1 MWKIFLEK
9 ELKDSLQS
17 TRFIVTSMVSVALI
31 VLSFYLGIT
40 HYQARLSQYEQ
51 SLQMMYETASQQTN
65 WMAAS
70 VIAFRK
76 PDPMEVFVNGI
87 NSDIGRYSNINQIS
101 GVKLVRSEFGDD
113 PMLAVFQFLDLSFV
127 VQIVLSLMAILFTYN
142 AINGEKE
149 GGTLKLIFANQV
161 SKAEF
166 IIGKLFGN
174 WIALL
179 VPFVISFLMGALL
192 IISMGVEMSPA
203 QWGRFS
209 IFALSAVLY
218 FTCFMLAGVFVS
230 ALTKRSSLSFLILLV
245 FWIASVLI
253 IPKAATMLAG
263 QAMPVPSS
271 DEVESRISSFSTQV
285 RTEFFASINK
295 AFAERWRPVEGQPQE
310 TREQFARDN
319 QERWQQEEKVLRDD
333 MHKKIGDFS
342 TRQYEDLY
350 NQKNGQELLAF
361 SLSKFSPA
369 SAFQLVAMKLAGTD
383 TGLKRRYED
392 AMKDY
397 RKQYTN
403 FLSQKGAGGGG
414 IRFSMSGGRGSLT
427 SESPKKIDV
436 AEMPK
441 FSDPEYRFGDA
452 ISASLFDVG
461 LLAFFNILAF
471 VGAFVAFLRYDLR

>member
-1 MWKIFLEK
+1 MWRIFLEK

-17 TRFIVTSMVSVALI
+17 ARFVVTSLVSIALI
-31 VLSFYLGIT
+31 ALSFYLGIA

-51 SLQMMYETASQQTN
+51 SQQMMLETASQQTN

-70 VIAFRK
+70 VFAFRK

-87 NSDIGRYSNINQIS
+87 NSDIGRYSEINQMRGI
-101 GVKLVRSEFGDD
+101 KLVRSEFGDD

-149 GGTLKLIFANQV
+149 GGTLKLIFANQI

-166 IIGKLFGN
+166 ILGKLLGN
-174 WIALL
+174 WVALL
-179 VPFVISFLMGALL
+179 VPFIISFLIGAML
-192 IISMGVEMSPA
+192 IIAMGVEMSA
-203 QWGRFS
+203 AHWGRFA
-209 IFALSAVLY
+209 IFAFSAVLY
-218 FTCFMLAGVFVS
+218 FTCFMLIGVFVS

-245 FWIASVLI
+245 CWIVSVLI

-263 QAMPVPSS
+263 QAMPVPSA
-271 DEVESRISSFSTQV
+271 DEIESRIASFSTQA
-285 RTEFFASINK
+285 RTEFFASMNK
-295 AFAERWRPVEGQPQE
+295 LFAERFRPVEGQSQE
-310 TREQFARDN
+310 QRDQFVREN
-319 QERWQQEEKVLRDD
+319 QERWQQEEKEIRETMD
-333 MHKKIGDFS
+333 KKIAEYS
-342 TRQYEDLY
+342 ARQYEDLY
-350 NQKNGQELLAF
+350 NQKNSQELLAL

-369 SAFQLVAMKLAGTD
+369 SAFQLVAMKLGGTD

-403 FLSQKGAGGGG
+403 FLSDKGGGHGG
-414 IRFSMSGGRGSLT
+414 IRLSVSNGRGTVSAA
-427 SESPKKIDV
+427 EPKKINI

-441 FSDPEYRFGDA
+441 FSDPVYGAGEA
-452 ISASLFDVG
+452 INASLFDVG
-461 LLAFFNILAF
+461 LLALFNILAF
-471 VGAFVAFLRYDLR
+471 VGAFVAFLHYDLR